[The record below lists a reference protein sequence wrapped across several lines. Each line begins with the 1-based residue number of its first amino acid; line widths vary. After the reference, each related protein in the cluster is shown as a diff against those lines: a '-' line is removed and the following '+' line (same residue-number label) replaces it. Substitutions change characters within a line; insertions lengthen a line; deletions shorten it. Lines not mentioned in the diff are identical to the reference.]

1 LTRPRVAIQNFQIKS
16 AMMRRGSALS
26 LQRLWR
32 ASQNQLLLSNVQLT
46 RSASS
51 HLLIGPSN
59 ADKEAATNKF
69 RVSHGSRHFVSS
81 PLEWWQTRQQSKQE
95 EKYKARVLEMAE
107 MSDWTLKGKL
117 SRTKW

>member
-16 AMMRRGSALS
+16 TMMRRGSALS

-51 HLLIGPSN
+51 HLLFGP
-59 ADKEAATNKF
+59 ATNKF
-69 RVSHGSRHFVSS
+69 RVSYGSRHFVSS
-81 PLEWWQTRQQSKQE
+81 PLEWWQSRQQSKQE

-117 SRTKW
+117 SRTK